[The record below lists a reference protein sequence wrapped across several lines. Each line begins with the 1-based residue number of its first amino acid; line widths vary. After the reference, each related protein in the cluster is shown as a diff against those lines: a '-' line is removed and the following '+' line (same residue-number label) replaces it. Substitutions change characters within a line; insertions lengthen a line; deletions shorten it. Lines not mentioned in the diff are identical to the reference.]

1 MIWRRAMFVLKG
13 KISAVTTPY
22 NWYKPYRKAVLETD
36 WENIQEQL
44 DAAESA
50 MQERQRELS
59 QDPDGTPAEKQALFV
74 ALNGIKCLRRDV
86 SHWQHCHGNSDAARS
101 QNSASA

>member
-1 MIWRRAMFVLKG
+1 M
-13 KISAVTTPY
+13 TTPY
-22 NWYKPYRKAVLETD
+22 NWYKCYREAVLETD

-59 QDPDGTPAEKQALFV
+59 QDPEGTPAEKQALFV
-74 ALNGIKCLRRDV
+74 ALNGMKCLRRDV
-86 SHWQHCHGNSDAARS
+86 ARWQHRHANPDGART